1 MSYPIIKFFIR
12 NNNDFDLKII
22 PQRDFSEQNTMLVP
36 QSIALLLLAWL
47 SAVDARRNVIKPKE
61 TTTTSEIPK
70 PWLRTIYSGQKEVV
84 TPTVIAGVTF
94 SAKPLATTN
103 GLEPW
108 ISLDQFGS
116 PKTKRPQIKGAKTKD
131 ARPDYSTYFKTVA
144 TRTLSYDELKAHN
157 MEEDEVY
164 EEEVFTDE
172 DDTYVSLNPIIR
184 CTPDRYFKKGPAGD
198 ISSEP
203 FCTPK
208 ENKELKVD
216 NTYFVSWYTKFFQ
229 KPDTDETIEN
239 VQLHLFYVKESIKDK
254 GLKKRDLKAAFFSSG
269 WLKNV
274 DGIYPLE
281 LTADFLD
288 GAYDRKVLLAIQPD
302 NIRDDE
308 FNPWEHYVLFRMI
321 MGPRV
326 AKTTKQQ
333 KALQDAGISDDTWYY
348 VALSIPTVV
357 VIACVAMYFF
367 LYLNRSH
374 RDIHNVKDFAIN
386 QRRRVLGKFK
396 DFKKYKKIN
405 NRPYSELPTHT
416 KKTGKQN

>member
-1 MSYPIIKFFIR
+1 MIVS
-12 NNNDFDLKII
+12 
-22 PQRDFSEQNTMLVP
+22 
-36 QSIALLLLAWL
+36 QSITLLLLAWL
-47 SAVDARRNVIKPKE
+47 SAVDARKNIVKPKE
-61 TTTTSEIPK
+61 KTTTSEIPK
-70 PWLRTIYSGQKEVV
+70 PWRRTIYSNEKEIV

-94 SAKPLATTN
+94 SAKPPATTN

-108 ISLDQFGS
+108 ISLDQSGN
-116 PKTKRPQIKGAKTKD
+116 PKTKRPQIKGGKTVNP
-131 ARPDYSTYFKTVA
+131 RPDYSTYFKSVA
-144 TRTLSYDELKAHN
+144 TKTFSYDELKAHN

-164 EEEVFTDE
+164 EELTFTDE

-184 CTPDRYFKKGPAGD
+184 CTPQRYFNKGPAGD

-203 FCTPK
+203 FCTPR
-208 ENKELKVD
+208 ENKELKAG
-216 NTYFVSWYTKFFQ
+216 NTYFVSWYTRFFQ
-229 KPDTDETIEN
+229 YPDSDKTVEN
-239 VQLHLFYVKESIKDK
+239 VQLHLFYLKESVYEK

-288 GAYDRKVLLAIQPD
+288 GAFDKKVLLAIQPE
-302 NIRDDE
+302 NINDE
-308 FNPWEHYVLFRMI
+308 DFNPWEHYVVFRMI
-321 MGPRV
+321 KGSRV

-357 VIACVAMYFF
+357 VIACVVMYFF
-367 LYLNRSH
+367 LYLNKNH
-374 RDIHNVKDFAIN
+374 RDIHDVKDFAIN